1 MTQSQSKVCKE
12 DISQVHIMCR
22 VMETRYS
29 PIIFSTLKVALSAQA
44 LCLLGIIAA
53 LCVTQF
59 QGDYLVYYFEASKKW
74 SNIVNFIPN
83 LIKNTEFNYR
93 FEVQKREILRRVNYY
108 CLFLGNHETLL
119 TTQLGDYQKILEIL
133 RQTYSSRHN

>member
-1 MTQSQSKVCKE
+1 M
-12 DISQVHIMCR
+12 
-22 VMETRYS
+22 
-29 PIIFSTLKVALSAQA
+29 ALSAQA

-108 CLFLGNHETLL
+108 CLFLGNYETLL

>member
-1 MTQSQSKVCKE
+1 
-12 DISQVHIMCR
+12 
-22 VMETRYS
+22 MEKRYS

-108 CLFLGNHETLL
+108 CLFLGNYETLL

>member
-1 MTQSQSKVCKE
+1 MYICDAVTVKGLQRRHFSS
-12 DISQVHIMCR
+12 S
-22 VMETRYS
+22 YS

-108 CLFLGNHETLL
+108 CLFLGNDETLL

>member
-1 MTQSQSKVCKE
+1 MYICDAVTVKGLQRRHFSS
-12 DISQVHIMCR
+12 S
-22 VMETRYS
+22 YS

-119 TTQLGDYQKILEIL
+119 TTQLGDYQKILA
-133 RQTYSSRHN
+133 TPTAKTSSNLF